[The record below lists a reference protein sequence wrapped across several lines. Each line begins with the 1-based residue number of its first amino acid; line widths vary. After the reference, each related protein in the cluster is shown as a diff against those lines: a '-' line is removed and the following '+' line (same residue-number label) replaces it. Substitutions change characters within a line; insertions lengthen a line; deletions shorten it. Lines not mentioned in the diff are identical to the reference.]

1 MRLVVRHD
9 TTYYYA
15 PPARQVVQRLLL
27 TPRNCSMQHIRRWR
41 IEVDQDCRLHE
52 REDAFG
58 NTAHSLSVEGSIAS
72 ITTSVEGEIET
83 FDTQGVVQ
91 GAVERFPAELYLRQ
105 TGLTTPDAA
114 VKALSEEIAAG
125 GGDILTQL
133 HALSAKLDETLDFD
147 TEARGP
153 GISAADTLS
162 KKGGSAKDLA
172 NLYVSVARGFGA
184 PARCVSGYQRR
195 AAAGGME
202 VVSHAWAEGL
212 IPGLGWVG
220 FDPTCGLSPDDSY
233 IRSAIGLDSLDT
245 APIRGSHFGG
255 ESERMEVK
263 VRGAASGGQSQ
274 S

>member
-9 TTYYYA
+9 TTYFYA
-15 PPARQVVQRLLL
+15 PPARQVIQRLLL
-27 TPRNCSMQHIRRWR
+27 TPRNCSTQHVRRWR

-58 NTAHSLSVEGSIAS
+58 NTAHSLSVEGSIAA
-72 ITTSVEGEIET
+72 ITTSVEGEVET

-91 GAVERFPAELYLRQ
+91 GSVERFPAELYLRQ
-105 TGLTTPDAA
+105 TALTTPDAA
-114 VKALSEEIAAG
+114 VKALSAEIAAA
-125 GGDILTQL
+125 GGDILTLL
-133 HALSAKLDETLDFD
+133 HALSAELHETLSFD
-147 TEARGP
+147 SQARGP
-153 GISAADTLS
+153 GASAADTLS

-184 PARCVSGYQRR
+184 PARCVSGYQQRSED
-195 AAAGGME
+195 GGVE

-245 APIRGSHFGG
+245 APIRGSHVGG

-263 VRGAASGGQSQ
+263 VRGAASGSQSQ